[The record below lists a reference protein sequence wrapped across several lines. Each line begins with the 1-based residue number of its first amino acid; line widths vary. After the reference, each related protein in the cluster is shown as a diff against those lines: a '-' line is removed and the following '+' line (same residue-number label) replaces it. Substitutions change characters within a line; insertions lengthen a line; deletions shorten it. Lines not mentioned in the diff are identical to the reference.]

1 MRTTV
6 LISAVFFCL
15 GFTAC
20 TQAPRDV
27 PPDSERYS
35 VPQKSVFTETPLS
48 PEIQI
53 RSVEKPTA
61 AALDFAAY
69 FANPIRLAGMEEPPE
84 NFTGKASA
92 LPLSKYPFPEF
103 DSLRTGLPPALAPL
117 APVAWE
123 PFARYLHAK
132 AGSAADILSEK
143 LRRVESEKWGEPGVF
158 RPFQNVTRL
167 WCVPSGDGLEFWAEV
182 TPAPWTHRAP
192 FFGKLRN
199 IKTPAADRKIFEEY
213 TTRELTADEAMDW
226 ARNLASYWYPTL
238 NTDLEPHAPGSEWKG
253 SRPFAIMRGN
263 PLGHPMWVA
272 FDAPAFRRTDA
283 ELSAAADNAPS
294 AAIARTADTSSAAR
308 LATIA
313 ALDGFCPDDDSV
325 EKFRSALEKKL
336 KELPAEQNAWNE
348 SGFLWFR
355 RDADYLLAGDIAS
368 QDSLH
373 NPLPRLLELKQYL
386 DSLNI
391 QLLIVP
397 VPVKEE
403 IYPDLLIPGTPK
415 GLCVDPRGRDFIRK
429 ALYAGLDVL
438 DIYPAL
444 IAARNDDAAPMYA
457 YQRYDTH
464 WAKSGLL
471 AAMELLATHVT
482 SYSWYASLPAD
493 RSTFEARDTV
503 VYRDGDLVEHLPD
516 GEKGKY
522 AADTLPVLRVYKDG
536 VPYKGK
542 SSSPILLMGDS
553 FTGVFESVDGR
564 SGGPGSLL
572 AFATGLDVEVLT
584 SWGGGPGVR
593 GRMFRAQKSLA
604 SKRLVIYMMTMRDL
618 WHSPMEWD
626 GLRSNEN

>member
-53 RSVEKPTA
+53 RSVERPTA

-69 FANPIRLAGMEEPPE
+69 FANPIRLAGTEEPPE

-103 DSLRTGLPPALAPL
+103 DSLRAGLPPALAPL

-132 AGSAADILSEK
+132 SGSAADILSEK

-213 TTRELTADEAMDW
+213 TTRELTVDEAMDW

-272 FDAPAFRRTDA
+272 FDVPAFRRTDA

-294 AAIARTADTSSAAR
+294 AAIERTADTSSAAR

-336 KELPAEQNAWNE
+336 KALPAEQNAWNE

-403 IYPDLLIPGTPK
+403 IYPDRLIPGTPK

-429 ALYAGLDVL
+429 ALSAGLDVL

-444 IAARNDDAAPMYA
+444 VAARNDDAAPMYA

-471 AAMELLATHVT
+471 AAMELLATRVT

-493 RSTFEARDTV
+493 RSAFEARDTV